1 VESDQRRVREILP
14 STGIWSVED
23 LALYLGLPSATVQ
36 QKLSNAGIKVISFS
50 SRYKHKLFNVEH
62 LANGKSRD
70 TDEFFGQR

>member
-1 VESDQRRVREILP
+1 MENEQRQSKDILP

-50 SRYKHKLFNVEH
+50 SRYKHKLFNMEH
-62 LANGKSRD
+62 LANSKS
-70 TDEFFGQR
+70 DE